1 MRNRMLWTLTLI
13 AAVLAAGS
21 SARAQWREN
30 RLEFTPFVGYETPG
44 SFPISDPLNN
54 GVGTFRD
61 RLRADGGLNY
71 GAFLDYSI
79 TRHAQF
85 EFGWNRN
92 STTFR
97 ERLAPNPVFVKAF
110 DSDIDQ
116 YQFGM
121 LYMFTGN
128 DHKIRPYFAAG
139 VGFEHEFNSGLTP
152 NRTDF
157 AYNLGG
163 GVKYMF
169 TRHLGFRA
177 DARYVPAYKNSST
190 EIECDPFGFCFPA
203 RVAHFLNRGN
213 FTTGLVLRF

>member
-1 MRNRMLWTLTLI
+1 MRNRLFWMLVIL
-13 AAVLAAGS
+13 VGLALLPAS
-21 SARAQWREN
+21 PANAQWRGN
-30 RLEFTPFVGYETPG
+30 RFEFTPVVGYETPG
-44 SFPISDPLNN
+44 SFPINNTLNPLTVS
-54 GVGTFRD
+54 GD
-61 RLRADGGLNY
+61 RLRADGGLSY
-71 GAFLDYSI
+71 GAFLDYSF

-97 ERLAPNPVFVKAF
+97 QRLSPSTTFTKAF

-116 YQFGM
+116 YQFGL

-128 DHKIRPYFAAG
+128 DSKIRPYVAG
-139 VGFEHEFNSGLTP
+139 GLGFEHEFNSGLTP

-157 AYNLGG
+157 SYNLGG

-169 TRHLGFRA
+169 TRHLGLRA

-190 EIECDPFGFCFPA
+190 EIICDPFGFCFRA

-213 FTTGLVLRF
+213 FSTGLVFRF

>member
-1 MRNRMLWTLTLI
+1 MRNRWLWMLSTI
-13 AAVLAAGS
+13 GVFSLAGRPAN
-21 SARAQWREN
+21 AQWREH
-30 RLEFTPFVGYETPG
+30 RLEITPVVGYETPG
-44 SFPISDPLNN
+44 SFPINN
-54 GVGTFRD
+54 TLTHGGSFESQ
-61 RLRADGGLNY
+61 LRADGGLSY
-71 GAFLDYSI
+71 GVFLDYSI

-97 ERLAPNPVFVKAF
+97 ERLAPSPTYVKAF

-121 LYMFTGN
+121 LYMFTGSE
-128 DHKIRPYFAAG
+128 HRIRPYVAAG
-139 VGFEHEFNSGLTP
+139 LGFEHEFNSGLTP

-157 AYNLGG
+157 SFNLGG

-190 EIECDPFGFCFPA
+190 EIVCDPFGFCFPA
-203 RVAHFLNRGN
+203 HVAHFLNRGN
-213 FTTGLVLRF
+213 FTAGLILRF

>member
-1 MRNRMLWTLTLI
+1 MRNRL
-13 AAVLAAGS
+13 VLAFFTVGS
-21 SARAQWREN
+21 LLVSSRPANAQWREH
-30 RLEFTPFVGYETPG
+30 RLEITPVVGYETPG

-54 GVGTFRD
+54 GTGSFRD
-61 RLRADGGLNY
+61 RFRADGGLSY
-71 GAFLDYSI
+71 GAFLDFSI
-79 TRHAQF
+79 SRHAQF

-97 ERLAPNPVFVKAF
+97 ERLAPNPAYLRAF

-121 LYMFTGN
+121 LYMFTGS
-128 DHKIRPYFAAG
+128 DHKIRPYVAAG
-139 VGFEHEFNSGLTP
+139 LGFEHEFNSGLTP

-157 AYNLGG
+157 SYNLGG
-163 GVKYMF
+163 GVKCMF
-169 TRHLGFRA
+169 TRHLGLRA

-213 FTTGLVLRF
+213 FTTGVLLRF